1 MNNQPQVYSVIGGLD
16 YEGESFISLQLF
28 DCKSAAEKY
37 KKELEDEYDYVLMQ
51 TRVINMESA
60 ILAA

>member
-1 MNNQPQVYSVIGGLD
+1 MNNQPQVYSVIGGYD

-37 KKELEDEYDYVLMQ
+37 KKELEDQYDYVLMQ

-60 ILAA
+60 ILAV